1 MTTAAAARAA
11 TRIDREANSI
21 MMTRTFA
28 ASREHI
34 FEAWTNP
41 EHITSWW
48 DPTGARL
55 AACEVD
61 LRPGGRFR
69 FVNQGTHGAPAFEG
83 VYREISPPS
92 RLAFEAMGSVG
103 TVDLEDLGGRT
114 LMTVTIRCASPE
126 HLEQFVKMGV
136 DVGTARTLDNLV
148 AHVARL
154 HP

>member
-1 MTTAAAARAA
+1 MA
-11 TRIDREANSI
+11 E
-21 MMTRTFA
+21 
-28 ASREHI
+28 
-34 FEAWTNP
+34 WTNP